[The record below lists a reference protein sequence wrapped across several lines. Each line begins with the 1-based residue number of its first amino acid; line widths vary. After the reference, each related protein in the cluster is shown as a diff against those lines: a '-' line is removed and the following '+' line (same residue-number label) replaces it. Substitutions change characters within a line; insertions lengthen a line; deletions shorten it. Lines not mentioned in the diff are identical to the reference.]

1 MDILV
6 KKFRERRFIQNLIIE
21 MIANLV
27 MLIGGLVIGY
37 YLRTMLF

>member
-1 MDILV
+1 MNALIN
-6 KKFRERRFIQNLIIE
+6 KFRERRFIQNLMIE
-21 MIANLV
+21 LIADLV